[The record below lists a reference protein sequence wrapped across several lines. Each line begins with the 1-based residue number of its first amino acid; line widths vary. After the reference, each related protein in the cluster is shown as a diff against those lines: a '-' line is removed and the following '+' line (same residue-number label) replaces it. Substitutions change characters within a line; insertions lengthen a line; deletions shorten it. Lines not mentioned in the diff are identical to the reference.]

1 MARLSRVV
9 IPDTPHHITQRGN
22 RRQQTFFTDEDY
34 QYYLD
39 LLAQWC
45 GHFEV
50 RIWAY
55 CLMPNHTHLIAVP
68 KCADGLAK
76 VMEQVHSRYTRYMNF
91 QKGWKG
97 HLWQARYASFP
108 MDDAYLINCARYVE
122 LNPVRAKLCQ
132 SPQEW
137 TWSSTLSH
145 IEAQSDGI
153 CDPAPLLKHV
163 DCWLS
168 FLEDGL
174 SEDEIHELQKR
185 ENSNRPLGS
194 EDFVKRLE
202 KLTGRDLLPKKRGP
216 KPKT

>member
-1 MARLSRVV
+1 MTRISRVV
-9 IPDTPHHITQRGN
+9 IPELPHHITQRGN
-22 RRQQTFFTDEDY
+22 RRQQTFFSDEDY

-39 LLAQWC
+39 LLAEWSH
-45 GHFEV
+45 HFEV
-50 RIWAY
+50 NIWAY
-55 CLMPNHTHLIAVP
+55 CLMPNHTHIIAVP
-68 KCADGLAK
+68 KFADGLVK

-108 MDDAYLINCARYVE
+108 MDGSYLMNCARYVE
-122 LNPVRAKLCQ
+122 LNPVRAKLCN
-132 SPQEW
+132 SPQDW
-137 TWSSTLSH
+137 IWSSALSH
-145 IEAQSDGI
+145 IEAESDGI
-153 CDPAPLLKHV
+153 CDPAPLLEHV

-174 SEDEIHELQKR
+174 IDEEINELQKR

-202 KLTGRDLLPKKRGP
+202 ALTGRELLPKKRGP